1 MFLEAVVCVQMPV
14 RKNIIPTSPMDSGPV
29 DNIELIT
36 FDFNFVPVGARALL
50 GFNIIYNMLCLLR
63 YCPFQ
68 PGMFGGEKKYTK
80 KRTQRVPGESDIMC
94 KIDSI
99 KDIDFELALLKQLH
113 VYFKKQC
120 VPQMYITIFQLNFD
134 EKYHLEKKFDVLQ
147 LLQK

>member
-14 RKNIIPTSPMDSGPV
+14 RKNIKPTSPMDSGPV

-36 FDFNFVPVGARALL
+36 LDFNFVPVGARALL
-50 GFNIIYNMLCLLR
+50 GFYIIYNMLCLLR

-68 PGMFGGEKKYTK
+68 PGMFGGEKQKNK
-80 KRTQRVPGESDIMC
+80 KRTHKEYQEKVTLCG

-120 VPQMYITIFQLNFD
+120 VPQMYILPFFN
-134 EKYHLEKKFDVLQ
+134 
-147 LLQK
+147 